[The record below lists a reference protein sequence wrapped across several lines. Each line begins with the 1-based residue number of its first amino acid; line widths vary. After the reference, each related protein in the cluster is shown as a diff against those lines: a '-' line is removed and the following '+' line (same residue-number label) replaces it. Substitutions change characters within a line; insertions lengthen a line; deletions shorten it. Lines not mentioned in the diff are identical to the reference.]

1 MMGGLMA
8 KEPDGG
14 DSDYTPI
21 DAGNHHGVCYRY
33 YDLGTQQLAFEG
45 TSRDV
50 HRVLVTWELPN
61 ERIEINQEDLPKII
75 SKEYT
80 LSLHKKSALRQHL
93 ESWRGRTFN
102 DKELDGFSLDNILG
116 ANCMI
121 NIIHNTK
128 KDKTYA
134 NVGSIA
140 PLMKGMAKREAENEV
155 RGWSIVNDG
164 FNNMPEDTPEW
175 IKSKIQNSLEYEAWS
190 SDKPNVNEDGNYDE
204 MHPPPAGYF
213 DGLDDEINVPPDGD
227 ESCPF

>member
-1 MMGGLMA
+1 MGGLIA
-8 KEPDGG
+8 KEPEGG

-33 YDLGTQQLAFEG
+33 YDLGTQQLSFEG

-61 ERIEINQEDLPKII
+61 ERIEINLEDLPKVI

-93 ESWRGRTFN
+93 ESWRGRTFSQ
-102 DKELDGFSLDNILG
+102 KELDGFSLDNILG
-116 ANCMI
+116 VNCMI

-128 KDKTYA
+128 DDKVYA

-140 PLMKGMAKREAENEV
+140 PLMKGMAKKEAENEV

-164 FNNMPEDTPEW
+164 FNNMPEDIPEW
-175 IKSKIQNSLEYEAWS
+175 IKTKIQNSLEFEAWS
-190 SDKPNVNEDGNYDE
+190 GDDPSANKYDE
-204 MHPPPAGYF
+204 MNPPGPT
-213 DGLDDEINVPPDGD
+213 DDEDQI
-227 ESCPF
+227 PF